1 MLKTLF
7 MALKLELL
15 FGLLTGIVEKANT
28 FEMSGELSISVLK
41 LDILSGVQYKLDPR
55 PLSPS

>member
-1 MLKTLF
+1 